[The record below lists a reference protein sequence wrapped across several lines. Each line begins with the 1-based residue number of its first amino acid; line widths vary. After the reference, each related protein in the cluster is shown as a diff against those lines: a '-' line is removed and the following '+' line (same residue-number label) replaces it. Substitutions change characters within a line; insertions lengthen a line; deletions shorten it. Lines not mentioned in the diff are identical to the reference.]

1 MASSSLEETILS
13 CAIFLYILNAMALS
27 IFLSLIHKEGVF
39 MKLLSRF
46 SHRLLTQV
54 AALTMEI
61 NIYTTCLRVC
71 KDLRPGILHRKSEPE
86 QYFYQAIYLLVLL
99 HHSRSPL
106 IDESIIK
113 VGSVQRLL

>member
-1 MASSSLEETILS
+1 
-13 CAIFLYILNAMALS
+13 
-27 IFLSLIHKEGVF
+27 

-99 HHSRSPL
+99 HHSRSMFTTH
-106 IDESIIK
+106 
-113 VGSVQRLL
+113 R